1 MLVAKSPSGFDQRQN
16 PFFKGELLQD
26 GMEDALPGLELFGG
40 MQTLS
45 ALCVAL
51 SEESLLL
58 RLRAKLTFHR
68 HCYSSLFRIAASQS
82 NDFLSIKDFSLTVP
96 TEEFSATRNSII
108 RGRNK

>member
-45 ALCVAL
+45 ALCVTKMQGL
-51 SEESLLL
+51 NVCFGL
-58 RLRAKLTFHR
+58 RLFENIIIELA
-68 HCYSSLFRIAASQS
+68 
-82 NDFLSIKDFSLTVP
+82 V
-96 TEEFSATRNSII
+96 RNSFSHC
-108 RGRNK
+108 RDGATLCSYFQW